1 MVSLHIFLLLVD
13 TSTKTV
19 GYKEGSGF
27 THAYNDEPI
36 TFYPME
42 AHEGI
47 RDVGNFK
54 IMLCN
59 NLRLIELQWYNIIK
73 FNKLT
78 NNI

>member
-1 MVSLHIFLLLVD
+1 MMKHWWCHCNGFTIYFFLLLVD
-13 TSTKTV
+13 TSKKTV

-47 RDVGNFK
+47 RDVGNWSHS
-54 IMLCN
+54 
-59 NLRLIELQWYNIIK
+59 LII
-73 FNKLT
+73 
-78 NNI
+78 

>member
-1 MVSLHIFLLLVD
+1 MFILIAIKLLVFFYFSVD

-36 TFYPME
+36 TFNPME

-47 RDVGNFK
+47 RDVRCVMIDNWKTKSGPAF
-54 IMLCN
+54 
-59 NLRLIELQWYNIIK
+59 
-73 FNKLT
+73 
-78 NNI
+78 

>member
-1 MVSLHIFLLLVD
+1 MFILIAIKLLVFFYFSVD

-36 TFYPME
+36 TFNPME

-47 RDVGNFK
+47 RDVRCVM
-54 IMLCN
+54 IDD
-59 NLRLIELQWYNIIK
+59 
-73 FNKLT
+73 
-78 NNI
+78 

>member
-1 MVSLHIFLLLVD
+1 MVSIYFFSLLVD

-47 RDVGNFK
+47 RDVGNFN
-54 IMLCN
+54 IMLSN
-59 NLRLIELQWYNIIK
+59 NLRPIELQWYNYQVQ
-73 FNKLT
+73 
-78 NNI
+78 

>member
-1 MVSLHIFLLLVD
+1 MVSIYFFLLLVD

-47 RDVGNFK
+47 RDVGNLSHSL
-54 IMLCN
+54 I
-59 NLRLIELQWYNIIK
+59 LRPNELWWYYQVQ
-73 FNKLT
+73 
-78 NNI
+78 

>member
-1 MVSLHIFLLLVD
+1 MVLFLSVD

-36 TFYPME
+36 TFNPME

-47 RDVGNFK
+47 RDVRCV
-54 IMLCN
+54 M
-59 NLRLIELQWYNIIK
+59 IEWLATGLNVPYC
-73 FNKLT
+73 
-78 NNI
+78 